1 MTNGDKE
8 KAKKDAK
15 ENALEYA
22 PKTPNKFIIW
32 KNRFKK
38 SPEDTQPS
46 LQGYY
51 TDRDRNIFKVAI
63 WKNTSKSG
71 GVYFSGS
78 MDDLAVKQNVVDM
91 PKPQPKKDN
100 LDEDIPY

>member
-1 MTNGDKE
+1 MSNGDKE
-8 KAKKDAK
+8 QARKDAK
-15 ENALEYA
+15 EKALEYA
-22 PKTPNKFIIW
+22 PKTPNKFMIW
-32 KNRFKK
+32 TNRFKK

-51 TDRDRNIFKVAI
+51 TASDRKIFKVAI

-78 MDDLAVKQNVVDM
+78 MDDLAVTQNVVDM
-91 PKPQPKKDN
+91 PKPQPKKDK

>member
-1 MTNGDKE
+1 MSNGDKE
-8 KAKKDAK
+8 QARKDAK
-15 ENALEYA
+15 EKALESA
-22 PKTPNKFIIW
+22 PKTPNKFMIW

-38 SPEDTQPS
+38 SAEDTQPS

-51 TDRDRNIFKVAI
+51 TASDRKIFKVSI
-63 WKNTSKSG
+63 WKNTSKAG

-78 MDDLAVKQNVVDM
+78 MEDLAVKQVVQDI
-91 PKPQPKKDN
+91 PKSKPKKDN